1 MLFHYPYFLRKY
13 PKQHCFAKFTLIE
26 LLVVIAIVAILASM
40 LLPALSAAREKG
52 RSTACCNNL
61 KQLHFAAAQYTGDSG
76 WCPFFFDST
85 NDKRYNDIF
94 DDLGY
99 LKKGKFYQCPS
110 EYASSWDDES
120 FGPIQYGIYSQTFGY
135 NVNNTGKHVSSL
147 QTPPLKESVAAGKR
161 NVSKT
166 VLFIDSPVVGSL
178 GGLVTQSNI
187 QRSPGVICDPG
198 TANALTVGTIPP
210 SGKIYGVPI
219 LRHSNR
225 ANYVAYNGSVGS
237 FDELRDMRQV
247 SIFRPYF
254 WADSNGGYWAE
265 LK

>member
-1 MLFHYPYFLRKY
+1 MLLYNPYIGIILKK
-13 PKQHCFAKFTLIE
+13 PQHLSKFTLIE
-26 LLVVIAIVAILASM
+26 LLIVIAIIAILAS
-40 LLPALSAAREKG
+40 LLMPALGAAREKG

-85 NDKRYNDIF
+85 TDKRYNDIF
-94 DDLGY
+94 ADLGY
-99 LKKGKFYQCPS
+99 LKMSKVYQCPS
-110 EYASSWDDES
+110 ENASSWDNET
-120 FGPIQYGIYSQTFGY
+120 FKPIQYGIYSQTFGY
-135 NVNNTGKHVSSL
+135 NVNNTGKHVSTM
-147 QTPPLKESVAAGKR
+147 QTPPLKESAAAGKR

-178 GGLVTQSNI
+178 GGLVTQANI

-198 TANALTVGTIPP
+198 TALALKVGTIPT

-219 LRHSNR
+219 LRHSDR

-237 FDELRDMRQV
+237 FNEIRDMRQV

-254 WADSNGGYWAE
+254 WANTSGGYWAE
-265 LK
+265 LR